1 VTANVKVWLHGLLGA
16 AIGSSASVAAGAAV
30 GISWQKLGQQALV
43 SAVVGAG
50 LYLSKS
56 PIWSTTTTTTLT
68 DTPTKSTLEVKE
80 ESKP

>member
-1 VTANVKVWLHGLLGA
+1 MGDWRNWLHGLVGA
-16 AIGSSASVAAGAAV
+16 VIGSAASVASGFAV

-50 LYLSKS
+50 LYLTKS
-56 PIWSTTTTTTLT
+56 PIWSTTTTATLT
-68 DTPTKSTLEVKE
+68 QTPGSSTLEVKKE

>member
-1 VTANVKVWLHGLLGA
+1 MNDWKNWLHGLVGA
-16 AIGSSASVAAGAAV
+16 VIGSAASVASGFAV

-50 LYLSKS
+50 LYLTKS
-56 PIWSTTTTTTLT
+56 PIWSSTTTATLT
-68 DTPTKSTLEVKE
+68 QTPQSSTLEFKKE